1 MTKQS
6 FLKGTI
12 ILIIAGMITRFLG
25 FINRLVVARVM
36 GQVGVGLYMMAL
48 PTLFLVLTLTQ
59 IGMPTAISKRVAE
72 ATTKVQKHKEK
83 QILIVSLTITVCINI
98 FIIIELMSIMPWI
111 LTNLYTD
118 QRVLFP
124 LYAISPVIPIIAISS
139 VLKGY
144 FQGKQNMKPQSYAL
158 IIEQVIR
165 ICFVALFIKWLMPF
179 GVEYAAAGAMF
190 SIILG
195 E

>member
-59 IGMPTAISKRVAE
+59 IGLPTAISKRVAE
-72 ATTKVQKHKEK
+72 ATTKGQKHKVK
-83 QILIVSLTITVCINI
+83 QILIVSLTITGCTTI
-98 FIIIELMSIMPWI
+98 FIIIALVSLLPWI
-111 LTNLYTD
+111 SPNLYPD
-118 QRVLFP
+118 QRFFLP
-124 LYAISPVIPIIAISS
+124 SS
-139 VLKGY
+139 
-144 FQGKQNMKPQSYAL
+144 
-158 IIEQVIR
+158 
-165 ICFVALFIKWLMPF
+165 
-179 GVEYAAAGAMF
+179 
-190 SIILG
+190 
-195 E
+195 